1 MDHFLVQKPKV
12 TTALESPPKKQER
25 KQMETDIATE
35 LPDVSVI
42 TD

>member
-1 MDHFLVQKPKV
+1 MDRFLVQKPKV
-12 TTALESPPKKQER
+12 TTTLESPPKKQQREP
-25 KQMETDIATE
+25 METDIAKE